1 MSSQTDER
9 VSFGDQGTRDDEM
22 HSTITE
28 WVDDLADLTD
38 DAAASE
44 QFQEWLDVQ
53 SRFHDYSYRNTL
65 LIKAQCPEAT
75 KVAGYHTWQ
84 SEFDRHVTEG
94 ESAIWIWAPIVT
106 TRCPECENAPSY
118 HDQIDCEYDET
129 SPMSGPRDWS
139 DFGPRRSS
147 TFRRRK
153 VEPFPNSTP
162 KQPATLAT
170 SSPNSSRQPVISAST
185 FGSSRSASGRT
196 VTRRACASTTETVVH
211 QSSKSRRLR
220 TTPIWRQPS
229 STSTLTHCFTTS
241 STTRRSVRSE
251 KSRPKQSPTSPD
263 DTSTWTR
270 ATRRSTSRRETGT
283 TVILSPTDSVV
294 SAGQPNESSTQ
305 LGNNDER
312 RQYYKDSAE
321 S

>member
-1 MSSQTDER
+1 VSGVRERAVLPRPDRLRVRRNIPDEWSEGLVGFRPTTVFDISQT
-9 VSFGDQGTRDDEM
+9 
-22 HSTITE
+22 
-28 WVDDLADLTD
+28 
-38 DAAASE
+38 
-44 QFQEWLDVQ
+44 
-53 SRFHDYSYRNTL
+53 
-65 LIKAQCPEAT
+65 
-75 KVAGYHTWQ
+75 
-84 SEFDRHVTEG
+84 EG
-94 ESAIWIWAPIVT
+94 
-106 TRCPECENAPSY
+106 
-118 HDQIDCEYDET
+118 
-129 SPMSGPRDWS
+129 
-139 DFGPRRSS
+139 
-147 TFRRRK
+147 
-153 VEPFPNSTP
+153 EPFPNSTP

-241 STTRRSVRSE
+241 STTRRRSVRSE